1 MLRSTLPLTIL
12 SLLIALPG
20 CGSTSP
26 AGAGGSA
33 ATGTGGGSATTGA
46 TGGESASATSSGAGG
61 GAAVVS
67 TYDAAPGVLAN
78 QVKEGFCEPEL
89 YAKTV
94 DGATQYW
101 LRDNVAAYGDP
112 RPRAFYVDF
121 GYVGSKLDYGPIV
134 RGGVY
139 SVRCLRFAGDL
150 WWQQPGTMESH
161 VVWFRVPG
169 PMMEP
174 GQVPVP
180 QSFQIEDNFIV
191 NQVKLLPK
199 FDPIEDKTNL
209 VYRWWEKDTLDDMY
223 DHGATHISANGNP
236 GELDQTKLGYMAPEQ
251 FRGKEITRSVDVYAA
266 SIVLWELLTGKRLF
280 AAESQAATI
289 ERVLFGSFQPPTD
302 LVPGLPAELDAIL
315 ERGLARAPEGRFA
328 DARAMAGVIEAC
340 LGVASMSE
348 VATWIGAVA
357 GPELKKRAE
366 LVAAIELES
375 EAAPIAIASLIASG
389 GAPAP
394 PPPPRISTPTLPMFA
409 PKPAEDTATTVSPT
423 IAARAP
429 EGFVDARSTAT
440 ATAEFPKRSR
450 RRALVAGGVSVAAIV
465 AVAALAASTSA
476 PAPMA
481 LATPAPA
488 ISAAPED
495 SSAFR
500 AADAPSAAPSIG
512 APAEIRPAIKRPAAP
527 PSTATRSPGARKK
540 TASSSLPADLPSER
554 N

>member
-1 MLRSTLPLTIL
+1 MNPEPEQRAPTVKRIGRYALHREIAAGGMATVHIGR
-12 SLLIALPG
+12 LIAQ
-20 CGSTSP
+20 
-26 AGAGGSA
+26 AGFSRTVAIKRLHPQFARDPEFVAMFLDEARLA
-33 ATGTGGGSATTGA
+33 ARIQHPN
-46 TGGESASATSSGAGG
+46 
-61 GAAVVS
+61 VVS
-67 TYDAAPGVLAN
+67 TIDVVA
-78 QVKEGFCEPEL
+78 EEDEL
-89 YAKTV
+89 FLVMDYIQGESVARI
-94 DGATQYW
+94 A
-101 LRDNVAAYGDP
+101 RIVAARGEQIPLPIVGAVIVGALHGLHAAHEARDERGAPLDVVHRDVSPQNILIGADGIP
-112 RPRAFYVDF
+112 RMIDF
-121 GYVGSKLDYGPIV
+121 GVAKAAGRLQETHTGQLKGKL
-134 RGGVY
+134 
-139 SVRCLRFAGDL
+139 A
-150 WWQQPGTMESH
+150 
-161 VVWFRVPG
+161 
-169 PMMEP
+169 
-174 GQVPVP
+174 
-180 QSFQIEDNFIV
+180 
-191 NQVKLLPK
+191 
-199 FDPIEDKTNL
+199 
-209 VYRWWEKDTLDDMY
+209 
-223 DHGATHISANGNP
+223 
-236 GELDQTKLGYMAPEQ
+236 YMAPEQ

-389 GAPAP
+389 GVPAP
-394 PPPPRISTPTLPMFA
+394 SSSPRISTPTLPMFA